1 MVHLRFFQ
9 LVLIAGVLFLSSCW
23 NGRFAGNAETAP
35 NNHDLDV
42 WNEGEIIPASHQPNI
57 WDIAKR
63 HGSFTMFAQLVEIA
77 ELEETFKFDQDI
89 TVLAPTDEAFNQL
102 PEGIIK
108 QLVEKENAPLLVDL
122 LLDHVI
128 PDMYLS
134 TDLLDGEKAPTLSGN
149 HLIISRDADIRLG
162 NATVTTADINASN
175 GVVHVVDQVI
185 LTE

>member
-1 MVHLRFFQ
+1 
-9 LVLIAGVLFLSSCW
+9 
-23 NGRFAGNAETAP
+23 
-35 NNHDLDV
+35 
-42 WNEGEIIPASHQPNI
+42 
-57 WDIAKR
+57 
-63 HGSFTMFAQLVEIA
+63 MFAQLVEIA

>member
-1 MVHLRFFQ
+1 MIRLRFFQ
-9 LVLIAGVLFLSSCW
+9 LVLLTGATLLNSCW
-23 NGRFAGNAETAP
+23 NGGFSGNAGTPPDHEDIAGWDEQAMVVS
-35 NNHDLDV
+35 N
-42 WNEGEIIPASHQPNI
+42 QPNI

-77 ELEETFKFDQDI
+77 ELEETFKSDQSI
-89 TVLAPTDEAFNQL
+89 TVLAPTDDAFNQL

-108 QLVEKENAPLLVDL
+108 QLLKKENEPILVDL

-134 TDLLDGEKAPTLSGN
+134 ADLLDGETAPTLSGN
-149 HLIISRDADIRLG
+149 QLVISRDADIRLG

-185 LTE
+185 LTK